1 MQHPPWVCDRRIDP
15 WSGPRGIG
23 ESKEEKV
30 KSKLVTR
37 ILCVCLAGVVIGC
50 GGGPAQVEEVRLIP
64 MKDFFR
70 NPEKA
75 GFDLSPDG
83 SHLAFLMP
91 WENRLNVHVQEIGSD
106 EIVRVTSATARDIGG
121 FAWANENRLVY
132 VQDTG
137 GDENFHAFAV
147 DIDGGNSIELTP
159 FDGVRAQ
166 IVDDLEDDT
175 NHMLVSL
182 NKRDPRIF
190 DVYMV
195 NINSGEM
202 EMVAQNP
209 GNIAGWLTDND
220 GKLRVATTSDGV
232 NTSLLYRETE
242 SDDFQV
248 VLTTN
253 FKEDAAPL
261 YFTFDNTQLYVS
273 SNIGRDKRAIYTF
286 DPNTAEHIDLVFEH
300 PEVDVTSVLRSKER
314 KVLTGVTFTT
324 DKRRYHFFDDQRRQL
339 QETLEA
345 KLPGYEVAVSSM
357 SRNEKRV
364 LVRTYSD
371 KSLGAYYFY
380 DTETE
385 DFMKLV
391 DVAPWINE
399 TEMADMRPIQYTSS
413 DGLTI
418 HGYLTLPKGFEA
430 KNLPAVMLV
439 HGGPWARDRWGF
451 NPEAQFLANRG
462 YAVLQVNFRGSTGYG
477 REFWEISFKRW
488 GKEMQ
493 NDLTD
498 GVEWLVGQGIAD
510 PERVGIYGASYG
522 GYAVLAG
529 LAFTPDLYA
538 CGVDY
543 VGVSNLFTLLESIP
557 PYWELGRQMFYEMM
571 GDPETEADLL
581 REISPLFHADNIK
594 APLVVFQGANDIRCK
609 KPEADQIVSA
619 LKANGIEVPYMVKDD
634 EGHGFRNEEN
644 RFDVY
649 RAMEHFLSQ
658 HLGGRVEE
666 GTTMPEMNGVVDPIP
681 VADSD
686 AA

>member
-1 MQHPPWVCDRRIDP
+1 
-15 WSGPRGIG
+15 
-23 ESKEEKV
+23 
-30 KSKLVTR
+30 
-37 ILCVCLAGVVIGC
+37 
-50 GGGPAQVEEVRLIP
+50 

-91 WENRLNVHVQEIGSD
+91 WESRLNVHVQEIGSD
-106 EIVRVTSATARDIGG
+106 EVVRVTSATARDIGG
-121 FAWANENRLVY
+121 FAWANDNRLVY

-166 IVDDLEDDT
+166 IVDDLEDDAD
-175 NHMLVSL
+175 HMLVSL

-190 DVYMV
+190 DVYKV

-324 DKRRYHFFDDQRRQL
+324 DKRTYHFFDDQRRQL

-399 TEMADMRPIQYTSS
+399 TEMADMKPIQYTSR

-430 KNLPAVMLV
+430 KSLPVVMLV

-594 APLVVFQGANDIRCK
+594 APLIVFQGANDIRCK

-681 VADSD
+681 AADSD